1 VVTVT
6 LWYYRKDRGNSPN
19 GIETKMN
26 VHDTEILA
34 DIKDAV
40 HRIDPDAE
48 VYLYGSRARGDALDD
63 SDWDVLV
70 VLSNGQKVP
79 KEDAIRSRLFDIAL
93 NAGQVISTFVYTKE
107 EWNLPMRRETAF
119 HQNVLR
125 EGVRL

>member
-1 VVTVT
+1 MS
-6 LWYYRKDRGNSPN
+6 LQ
-19 GIETKMN
+19 
-26 VHDTEILA
+26 DTEILA
-34 DIKDAV
+34 DIKEAV
-40 HRIDPDAE
+40 HQIDPDAE

-70 VLSNGQKVP
+70 VLSNGQKAP

-93 NAGQVISTFVYTKE
+93 NAGQVISSFVYTQE